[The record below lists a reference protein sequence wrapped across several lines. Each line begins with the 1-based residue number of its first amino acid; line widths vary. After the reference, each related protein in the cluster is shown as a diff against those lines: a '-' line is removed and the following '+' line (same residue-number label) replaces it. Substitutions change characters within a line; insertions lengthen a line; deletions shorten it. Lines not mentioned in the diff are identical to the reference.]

1 MLEVTDNAH
10 HKFLEYFE
18 NQKQTRPIRVFWSEG
33 G

>member
-18 NQKQTRPIRVFWSEG
+18 HQKQTRPIRVFWSEG